1 MGMGEMFSDKSDLSG
16 LLESSAPLAVSDVV
30 HKAFIEVNEEGAE
43 AAAATGK
50 LIKYLFI
57 FFCFSY

>member
-57 FFCFSY
+57 FFCLSY